1 MLLKYL
7 VKSLSQQ
14 RPTT

>member
-7 VKSLSQQ
+7 VKSFLIS
-14 RPTT
+14 